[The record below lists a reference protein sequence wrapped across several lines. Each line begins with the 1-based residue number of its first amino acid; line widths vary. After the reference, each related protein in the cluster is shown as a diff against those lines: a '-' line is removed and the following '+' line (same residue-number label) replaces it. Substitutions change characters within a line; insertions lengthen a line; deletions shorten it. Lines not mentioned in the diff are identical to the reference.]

1 MNDLSQEEIKDRT
14 RKFIKHI
21 FDTYEN
27 PQVLTKLLEETFEKK
42 GVYCGFTWVPGDE
55 YFGQINVVYM
65 SSDDIFER
73 KRAIMHS
80 AHLRDLLTHKLLLHD
95 FIYYVWN
102 PQGILMLEK
111 IMFELEG

>member
-1 MNDLSQEEIKDRT
+1 MNDLSLEEIETRT
-14 RKFIKHI
+14 GKFIKHI
-21 FDTYEN
+21 FDSYNN
-27 PQVLTKLLEETFEKK
+27 PVMITKFLESVFEKK

-55 YFGQINVVYM
+55 YYGQINVVYM

-73 KRAIMHS
+73 KRKIMHS
-80 AHLRDLLTHKLLLHD
+80 AHLRDLLTHKLLLHE
-95 FIYYVWN
+95 FIYHVWN